1 MKSKKMIVYEQLK
14 EKILTDL
21 LKPLDSLNEKKLA
34 HELETSKTP
43 VREALQRL
51 EKEGFV
57 ENIAP
62 KGYFVAR
69 ISVHDIREVY
79 EIREILECS
88 AARIAALNADR
99 DKNKYESLEIGS
111 PEMIHNILETNE
123 QIHNTIIESLCN
135 SRLVAIYEGLQDH
148 IKRLRM
154 HFVSQY
160 KKTRIEKSI
169 LEHNE
174 ILRAIMAKD
183 PSRAE
188 EAMRT
193 HIRNALEHLKEITY
207 PKSFEAE

>member
-21 LKPLDSLNEKKLA
+21 LRPLDSLNEKKLA
-34 HELETSKTP
+34 QELKTSKTP

-57 ENIAP
+57 ENIP
-62 KGYFVAR
+62 TKGYFVAR
-69 ISVHDIREVY
+69 ISVHDIREIY
-79 EIREILECS
+79 ELREILECS

-99 DKNKYESLEIGS
+99 DKIKYESLEIGS
-111 PEMIHNILETNE
+111 PEIIHNILETNE
-123 QIHNTIIESLCN
+123 QIHNTIIESLHN

-148 IKRLRM
+148 VKRLRM

-160 KKTRIEKSI
+160 KKSRIEKSI
-169 LEHNE
+169 LEHKE

-193 HIRNALEHLKEITY
+193 HIRNAMEHLKDITY